1 MEVFGADFH
10 VVSLPVVLYYPI
22 FVVPLFQLVDLRVV
36 SLDSFPGHSQV
47 MRVVYVGAVVPREV
61 PIGDIGFTLMAVL
74 SRLDS
79 SSSLLSLISTEFDVL
94 SEIIRLEFM
103 WARLALAH
111 LVSPS
116 RIWSGS
122 RCGTYSFPVAIIS
135 SFRGRKGLW
144 HRYLSLKLINYK
156 WISLLN

>member
-36 SLDSFPGHSQV
+36 SLDSFPSHSQV
-47 MRVVYVGAVVPREV
+47 MREVYVGAVMPKEV
-61 PIGDIGFTLMAVL
+61 IISDIGFTLMAVR

-79 SSSLLSLISTEFDVL
+79 SISLLFLNSTAFGML
-94 SEIIRLEFM
+94 SVIIRPVLT

-116 RIWSGS
+116 KICSGS
-122 RCGTYSFPVAIIS
+122 SR
-135 SFRGRKGLW
+135 
-144 HRYLSLKLINYK
+144 
-156 WISLLN
+156 